1 MPGRQDQKDR
11 QAKENRRQTGSSGR
25 ADKEPAVQ
33 MSTMLTQYTGLAGAD
48 LAIVLV
54 AVFLAGLIRGF
65 AGFGLSAIVMAS
77 AATRIPPVELIPV
90 CYLLEGAASLAM
102 FRGGIAHADMRIVR
116 GLVICS
122 TIGIPI
128 GLLATTSMDIE
139 LSRKLALC
147 LILTLTMAQFF
158 RLSPAFLSTTSGL
171 YASGLA
177 AGIATGLASVGG
189 MVIALYVLA
198 SQASPRQMRA
208 SLVMFLAISMFT
220 SLIWL
225 IAYDLMTMQA
235 IWRGVLMAPV
245 ALLGVSAGILLF
257 RPAYEPIYKTVC
269 LMLLAVLSATGLISQ
284 FS

>member
-1 MPGRQDQKDR
+1 
-11 QAKENRRQTGSSGR
+11 
-25 ADKEPAVQ
+25 VQ
-33 MSTMLTQYTGLAGAD
+33 MLTMLTQYTGLAGAD
-48 LAIVLV
+48 LAIVLL

-102 FRGGIAHADMRIVR
+102 FRGGMAHADMRIVR

-147 LILTLTMAQFF
+147 LILTLTVAQFF
-158 RLSPAFLSTTSGL
+158 RLSPAFLSHPDKRPL
-171 YASGLA
+171 RQRPCRRDRHR
-177 AGIATGLASVGG
+177 AGVRRRHGDR
-189 MVIALYVLA
+189 ALRA
-198 SQASPRQMRA
+198 GQRSASPRQMRA

-220 SLIWL
+220 SLVSL

-245 ALLGVSAGILLF
+245 VLLGVFAGIRLF
-257 RPAYEPIYKTVC
+257 RPAYEPPLQNRLPGASGALVDERD
-269 LMLLAVLSATGLISQ
+269 
-284 FS
+284 